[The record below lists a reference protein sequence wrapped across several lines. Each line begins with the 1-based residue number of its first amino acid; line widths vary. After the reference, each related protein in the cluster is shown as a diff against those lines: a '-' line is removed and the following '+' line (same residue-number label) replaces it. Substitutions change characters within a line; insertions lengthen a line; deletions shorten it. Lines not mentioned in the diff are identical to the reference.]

1 MEEENYTRADMDDA
15 YRTYEKSIMLKIRD
29 NFEKDLLIAT
39 KRALDNYQNL
49 KESKDN
55 LKTTKEIL
63 RLFKDN
69 EEIDARRI
77 FSQAKENVDTSM
89 KRYSDSVIELMDI
102 AMFFS
107 NSKLY
112 DRELRSLGKSDYFDI
127 EDMEFVNEL
136 IKLLSQYDSAY
147 IKFEMVIKALDTSIE
162 DFVHCK
168 NNNIVFEDEFPKNFP
183 YVFVHDDYEDE
194 EGDYE

>member
-15 YRTYEKSIMLKIRD
+15 YRTYVKSIILKVRD
-29 NFEKDLLIAT
+29 NFEKNLLIAT

-55 LKTTKEIL
+55 LKTAKEIL
-63 RLFKDN
+63 HLFKNN
-69 EEIDARRI
+69 EEIDARKI
-77 FSQAKENVDTSM
+77 FSQAKEIVNISI

-102 AMFFS
+102 AMDFS

-147 IKFEMVIKALDTSIE
+147 IKFEMVIKALDASIE
-162 DFVHCK
+162 DFLHCK
-168 NNNIVFEDEFPKNFP
+168 NNNIVFEDEFSKDFP
-183 YVFVHDDYEDE
+183 YVFVNDDYEDE
-194 EGDYE
+194 EENYE